1 MDKINFKNKRK
12 YSQTNKELNKKYQT
26 IGNSSSASIK
36 LKDDSS
42 LPTIEIFNKYKDN
55 IKILIRKH
63 VPQESSQPLLKQVN
77 NIMNRIYDIIIE
89 LNSRLSLYENSLL
102 YNESKI
108 RDLHGKLFTELLNKE
123 ILQNN
128 VNSLI
133 QKEKDYELIKEK
145 TGIIVNNGKII
156 NTNRKDN
163 EIIILR
169 TENSTLKG
177 VIEQYEIKL
186 LQIEKEFNKKNMN
199 FIKEKNELISKI
211 NNLIQEIKGIQSSNY
226 SRYNIAKKKLLN
238 KNNKRSYELSRTLMN
253 ESNDL
258 IINNN
263 PSYGNMLKVNDNHHY
278 IDYSNATNFCDI
290 KMNTIA
296 ATHLNT
302 NNISRKSS
310 SYNTKIKD
318 KFQKYDIENYFTNK
332 ENNKNNNNDLLNN
345 TIINKSFNQ
354 NKIIQKRSMNK
365 ALANKIYNKI
375 IIKDVSH
382 SKIKDIKDIIKNSDR
397 TKTKSHE
404 RHMSKNDNVYMYKNH
419 LNSYFVKNK
428 QIKKIIHK
436 KTSSSKIN
444 NIPFSNNN
452 NNQCVD
458 KKENNNSNKE
468 NNKNESNLINIKN
481 LILTKG
487 QKNNKNKINLIYRN
501 LISHSLSSHNSI
513 NNSRNVNSKY
523 NMAKLYTFNNSKVP
537 TPRSFVNN

>member
-199 FIKEKNELISKI
+199 FIKEKNELISRI
-211 NNLIQEIKGIQSSNY
+211 NNLIQEIKGKQTSNY
-226 SRYNIAKKKLLN
+226 SIYNIAKNKLN
-238 KNNKRSYELSRTLMN
+238 MNNKKSYEFSRTIMN
-253 ESNDL
+253 DSNDV

-263 PSYGNMLKVNDNHHY
+263 PSYVNMLKANDNKY
-278 IDYSNATNFCDI
+278 YNYKGIDYLNGTNFYDM

-302 NNISRKSS
+302 INHSHKNS
-310 SYNTKIKD
+310 SYNAKVKD
-318 KFQKYDIENYFTNK
+318 QFKKYEIENY
-332 ENNKNNNNDLLNN
+332 
-345 TIINKSFNQ
+345 
-354 NKIIQKRSMNK
+354 
-365 ALANKIYNKI
+365 Y
-375 IIKDVSH
+375 
-382 SKIKDIKDIIKNSDR
+382 
-397 TKTKSHE
+397 
-404 RHMSKNDNVYMYKNH
+404 
-419 LNSYFVKNK
+419 
-428 QIKKIIHK
+428 
-436 KTSSSKIN
+436 
-444 NIPFSNNN
+444 
-452 NNQCVD
+452 
-458 KKENNNSNKE
+458 SNKE
-468 NNKNESNLINIKN
+468 NY
-481 LILTKG
+481 
-487 QKNNKNKINLIYRN
+487 KNNINSLIQKEKDYE
-501 LISHSLSSHNSI
+501 LIKEKTGI
-513 NNSRNVNSKY
+513 I
-523 NMAKLYTFNNSKVP
+523 
-537 TPRSFVNN
+537 VNNGKIINTNRKDNEIIIFIIICF